1 MFFDNRMNS
10 LEYYTNRV
18 RVPYT
23 EEDINNI
30 KNDYTIKNMNII
42 EIGNKYKRT
51 PGQIAYQLGK
61 YNIIKYYEEAR
72 GYDEYKVSS
81 LYKEIKDIESVKKK
95 ERNDNKLEKQEKK
108 VIKAKTK
115 DDKLVKYCDDINLIN
130 NKIDKLSSEINEMKV
145 GINKILE
152 LINLMYD
159 FEQQ

>member
-1 MFFDNRMNS
+1 MNS
-10 LEYYTNRV
+10 LEYYTNWTHTS
-18 RVPYT
+18 YT
-23 EEDINNI
+23 EEEINNI

-42 EIGNKYKRT
+42 EIGNIYKRT
-51 PGQIAYQLGK
+51 PGQIAYQLTK
-61 YNIIKYYEEAR
+61 NNIITCYKEAR
-72 GYDEYKVSS
+72 GFDEYESSS
-81 LYKEIKDIESVKKK
+81 LYKEIKDNSHIKRQKRTEKKK
-95 ERNDNKLEKQEKK
+95 LEREEKK

-152 LINLMYD
+152 LINLIYD